1 MYYIANASHE
11 DYTRDFHQQKSP
23 GGVTGG
29 LSAVTLPFS
38 HLKLGRKVS
47 GDSPHFCMV
56 YNLLLKRKRI
66 FSIIKYENLFEDVYA
81 FRACHA
87 SEHVRCR
94 TGFRLQREENTMK
107 TITVHASQ
115 TYPIWIGRGLLGQC
129 GTYLKQQTKAQ
140 TAAVITDDHVD
151 CYYGDIVTKSLEENG
166 FRTIKFVFPHGEA
179 SKCSKTLNQIYD
191 FLCENN
197 ITRTDCLVALG
208 GGVVGDITGFAAATY
223 LRGLDYLQIP
233 TSLLAQV
240 DSSVG
245 GKTAIDLTG
254 GKNLVGAFKQPVAVL
269 CDLDTLHTLPKLFL
283 ADGMGEVIKYG
294 MIRDEKLFTLLEQ
307 HTLET
312 VSEVMDE
319 IVPTCIDIKR
329 DVVEHDE
336 FDTGERMILNFGH
349 TLGHAVE
356 SYYHYETYTHG
367 SAVAAGMCMM
377 TRATCTPELYVRLC
391 DCVKAY
397 DLPTEVDAPV
407 AELVPLCGNDKKR
420 ASASLRFIVCETIG
434 KAEIRSMPFTEF
446 AAWMGGVDA

>member
-1 MYYIANASHE
+1 
-11 DYTRDFHQQKSP
+11 
-23 GGVTGG
+23 
-29 LSAVTLPFS
+29 
-38 HLKLGRKVS
+38 
-47 GDSPHFCMV
+47 
-56 YNLLLKRKRI
+56 
-66 FSIIKYENLFEDVYA
+66 
-81 FRACHA
+81 
-87 SEHVRCR
+87 
-94 TGFRLQREENTMK
+94 MK

-129 GTYLKQQTKAQ
+129 GSYLKQQTKAQ

-151 CYYGDIVTKSLEENG
+151 KYYGDIVTSSLEASG
-166 FRTIKFVFPHGEA
+166 FRTLKFVFPHGEA
-179 SKCSKTLNQIYD
+179 SKCSRTLNQIYD

-245 GKTAIDLTG
+245 GKTAIDLPG

-269 CDLDTLHTLPKLFL
+269 DTLPKMFL

-294 MIRDEKLFTLLEQ
+294 MIRDEKLFELLEQ
-307 HTLET
+307 HNLEN
-312 VSEVMDE
+312 VSSAMDE

-329 DVVEHDE
+329 DVVEQDE
-336 FDTGERMILNFGH
+336 FDTGERMILNSGH

-377 TRATCTPELYVRLC
+377 TEKTCTPELYVRLC

-397 DLPTEVDAPV
+397 DLPTEVPASLS
-407 AELVPLCGNDKKR
+407 ELVPLCGNDKKR
-420 ASASLRFIVCETIG
+420 ASAALRFIVCETIG
-434 KAEIRSMPFTEF
+434 KAEIRSMPFDEF
-446 AAWMGGVDA
+446 AVWMGEDA